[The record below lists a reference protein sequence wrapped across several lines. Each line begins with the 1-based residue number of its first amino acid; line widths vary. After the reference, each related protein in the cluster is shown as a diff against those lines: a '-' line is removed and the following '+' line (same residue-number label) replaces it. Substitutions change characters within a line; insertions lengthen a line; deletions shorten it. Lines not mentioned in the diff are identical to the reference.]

1 MKGRL
6 LLVLIIATIVFE
18 SCTRVMTPYQ
28 AANNPR
34 GKKCAVIR

>member
-6 LLVLIIATIVFE
+6 LLVLVLAMIIFE

-28 AANNPR
+28 AANSPR
-34 GKKCAVIR
+34 GRKCAIIR